1 MKSTSWFV
9 AALCCIL
16 TLSVCSAASAANIAW
31 VSFHPGDSTPSTNAG
46 TFLFTQA
53 PDVGY
58 TQALTAAGH
67 NVTRVVTQDVPLDAA
82 KLAVLAAS
90 DLIIVGRSVASA
102 HYQQAPEH
110 LFWNTTTTKPV
121 IHMGGFAIRGG
132 TGGGSRLGLYT
143 NETLVDSANPIKLI
157 ATNPSHPIFAGVSL
171 DGMNTMV
178 NNYATIPSLPHAPNT
193 LQRGI
198 SVGTPIA
205 VGGQILGTVA
215 AGDATAGGTV
225 IALFPPGT
233 TMASNPTSVS
243 AGHKLIFLSGSREAA
258 NQMIP
263 APGPTGTNAETSGIY
278 DLTDDGTRMFL
289 NAVNFML
296 AVPEPNTAMLL
307 LFAVGGLGM
316 LRKR

>member
-1 MKSTSWFV
+1 
-9 AALCCIL
+9 
-16 TLSVCSAASAANIAW
+16 
-31 VSFHPGDSTPSTNAG
+31 
-46 TFLFTQA
+46 
-53 PDVGY
+53 
-58 TQALTAAGH
+58 
-67 NVTRVVTQDVPLDAA
+67 
-82 KLAVLAAS
+82 
-90 DLIIVGRSVASA
+90 
-102 HYQQAPEH
+102 
-110 LFWNTTTTKPV
+110 
-121 IHMGGFAIRGG
+121 MGGFAIRGG

-143 NETLVDSANPIKLI
+143 NETLVDSADPIKLI

-296 AVPEPNTAMLL
+296 AVPEPSTGNVAALRRWQVL
-307 LFAVGGLGM
+307 ACCGSDSCFAVRYLDLGRVRKCRTIATRGASEFIT
-316 LRKR
+316 LRSGHRGRDVA